1 MSLLARF
8 FAVSLLIA
16 GVSIG
21 VTAWLASQATTGS
34 IRQEQGE
41 ALATD
46 AQLYDRLLGHA
57 AEHRDWSAAQPVVE
71 RLAAETG
78 RRIAL
83 TTGDRVV
90 LADSAAPG
98 APPLPVDPTV
108 VVDPLNVNRVLKPG
122 GTDEIDPR
130 AVGPF
135 RLTRQE
141 QDALRAQADAVVR
154 CHGGTVVLSPGGRPE
169 VRPPDP
175 GAPGPLPD
183 CEAGPASL
191 HTATASEAAAS
202 GALIALVEDCLAR
215 TPGGG
220 EALPRWI
227 SSGDPR
233 WYRTAWRG
241 QSSAQA
247 TCLASARREQLAPW
261 VAPPALLFLTAPAGA
276 ERPVVDLS
284 TAGAARIALTALGV
298 LVLAGVAAWL
308 TALHLVRPI
317 RALTAATQRTS
328 AGHREVRVRA
338 ATGEIG
344 ELARSFNVMSE
355 RLADTERQ
363 RQALVSDV
371 AHELRTPLSNVTGW
385 LEAAQDGVAPTDQR
399 LVSLLLEESLVLQ
412 RLVDDLHELAQ
423 ADAGTLRLHP
433 EPVDAAE
440 VVDQVVAA
448 HHALAA
454 AGRVALTARTG
465 DELFLHA
472 DPVRLRQAVGNL
484 VANAVRYTPEGGSV
498 TVEGRAEADLVVV
511 EVTDT
516 GAGIAPEDLP
526 RVFERF
532 WRADGSRS
540 RSTGGSGLGLAITRH
555 LVEAHG
561 GTVSASSAPGS
572 GTTFRIALPADAT
585 TPRS

>member
-1 MSLLARF
+1 MSLLVRF

-41 ALATD
+41 ALTTD

-57 AEHRDWSAAQPVVE
+57 AEHRDWSAAQPVVD

-90 LADSAAPG
+90 LADSAGPG
-98 APPLPVDPTV
+98 APPLPVDATV

-135 RLTRQE
+135 QLTPQE
-141 QDALRAQADAVVR
+141 QDALRAQADAAVR
-154 CHGGTVVLSPGGRPE
+154 CYGGTVVLSPGGRPE
-169 VRPPDP
+169 VTPSDPVPPS
-175 GAPGPLPD
+175 PD
-183 CEAGPASL
+183 CEVDLALL
-191 HTATASEAAAS
+191 HAATRTEAAAS
-202 GALIALVEDCLAR
+202 DALIALVQNCLAR
-215 TPGGG
+215 TSGDARP
-220 EALPRWI
+220 LPRWI
-227 SSGDPR
+227 NSGDPR
-233 WYRTAWRG
+233 WYRRPWRD

-247 TCLASARREQLAPW
+247 ACLASARREQLAPW
-261 VAPPALLFLTAPAGA
+261 VAPPALLFLTAPTGA

-284 TAGAARIALTALGV
+284 TAGVARIALTALGI

-317 RALTAATQRTS
+317 RALTAATQRMS

-344 ELARSFNVMSE
+344 ELARSFNVMSA

-385 LEAAQDGVAPTDQR
+385 LEAAQDGIAPADQR

-454 AGRVALTARTG
+454 AGCVALTARTG
-465 DELFLHA
+465 DGAFLLA

-484 VANAVRYTPEGGSV
+484 VANAIRYTPEGGSV

-511 EVTDT
+511 EVSDT
-516 GAGIAPEDLP
+516 GVGIAPEDLP
-526 RVFERF
+526 RVFDRF
-532 WRADGSRS
+532 WRADRSRS
-540 RSTGGSGLGLAITRH
+540 RSTGGSGLGLTITRH
-555 LVEAHG
+555 LVQAHG
-561 GTVSASSAPGS
+561 GTVSASSTPGS
-572 GTTFRIALPADAT
+572 GTTFRIALPADVT